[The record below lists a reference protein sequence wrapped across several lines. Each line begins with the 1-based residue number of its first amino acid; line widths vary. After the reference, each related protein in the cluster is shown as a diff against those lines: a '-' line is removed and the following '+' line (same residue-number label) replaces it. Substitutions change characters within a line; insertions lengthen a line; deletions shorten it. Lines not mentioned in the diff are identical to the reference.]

1 MFLSIAASDE
11 ADFPLSA
18 SMFLSCSASFAV
30 ERAFSASK
38 SVLRVLTFSVTSA
51 MLAVF
56 CLTLE
61 LDTYN
66 APLSLISMLSP
77 WFLSMTTSADN
88 ISWLLSL
95 APLLFTVFFS
105 LTAPSVLSLTVHSF
119 IRVLTGTSTLGIFF
133 PFTVYS
139 ITMTSLEES

>member
-1 MFLSIAASDE
+1 MFFLSLASTLTDVVLLKPSVASPILFSRLSSFLVALSISLSSFE
-11 ADFPLSA
+11 ATS
-18 SMFLSCSASFAV
+18 
-30 ERAFSASK
+30 
-38 SVLRVLTFSVTSA
+38 LTIP
-51 MLAVF
+51 
-56 CLTLE
+56 

-77 WFLSMTTSADN
+77 WSLSMITSADN
-88 ISWLLSL
+88 ISLLLSL
-95 APLLFTVFFS
+95 APLLLTVFFS